1 MAAPTAS
8 ISDAFRADGS
18 ASYKCPV
25 TGYRVLA
32 AVNAPVE
39 LPARK
44 GALKPQEAT
53 VEVLIRPGKISPSV
67 VEKSSESIL
76 RRMLASVILRRHA
89 GYPRRGVVIT
99 LAVVEGE
106 PVGRSG
112 TYLPLMPALLHS
124 SLLALMSAAVPLSCT
139 FMTLFFAVTRS
150 DEIVRDPTPAVMNDA
165 ESLHVISFSSTGRT
179 LLDLVDGPC
188 DLEIWATIRQQAKDI
203 FQGAAVPGPDGD
215 ISMDEESNNAP
226 GDIIRE
232 TVEDRLRRD
241 YRWEFETL

>member
-1 MAAPTAS
+1 MAAPIAS
-8 ISDAFRADGS
+8 ISNAFRADGS
-18 ASYKCPV
+18 ASYKCPI

-53 VEVLIRPGKISPSV
+53 VEVSIRPGKLSPSV
-67 VEKSSESIL
+67 VEKSAESIL
-76 RRMLASVILRRHA
+76 RRMLSSVILRRQA

-106 PVGRSG
+106 PVGRTG

-124 SLLALMSAAVPLSCT
+124 SLLALLSAAVPLSCT
-139 FMTLFFAVTRS
+139 FLTLFFAVTRS
-150 DEIVRDPTPAVMNDA
+150 GEIVRDPSPATTKDA

-179 LLDLVDGPC
+179 LMDLVEGPC

-203 FQGAAVPGPDGD
+203 YQGAAVPGPDGD
-215 ISMDEESNNAP
+215 ISMDEESSNAP
-226 GDIIRE
+226 GGIIRE